1 MLHESWGN
9 HWILDTTVIDL
20 TPSIITLIQAL
31 RQVNIPDMDI
41 NLLVKGA
48 DYLSTIKSY
57 ILRHINIFLKGTK
70 LIDII

>member
-9 HWILDTTVIDL
+9 HWTLDTTVIDL
-20 TPSIITLIQAL
+20 TPTIITLIQAL

-70 LIDII
+70 LTDII